1 MTHHTSRSY
10 SVVLLATRRQTL
22 MSILVTIKDLAA
34 RLDVSRSTIERL
46 RRSPKESFPKAIPI
60 GPNSIR
66 FDLSEIEAWLASRPR
81 KVVAR

>member
-1 MTHHTSRSY
+1 M
-10 SVVLLATRRQTL
+10 LG
-22 MSILVTIKDLAA
+22 
-34 RLDVSRSTIERL
+34 VSRATIERL
-46 RRSPKESFPKAIPI
+46 RRSPKASFPKAIPI

>member
-1 MTHHTSRSY
+1 MEIK
-10 SVVLLATRRQTL
+10 VML
-22 MSILVTIKDLAA
+22 ITIKDTATTLG
-34 RLDVSRSTIERL
+34 VSRATVERI
-46 RRSPKESFPKAIPI
+46 RRDPRAAFPKAIPI

>member
-1 MTHHTSRSY
+1 M
-10 SVVLLATRRQTL
+10 
-22 MSILVTIKDLAA
+22 LVTIKDTATMLG
-34 RLDVSRSTIERL
+34 VSRATIERL
-46 RRSPKESFPKAIPI
+46 RRSPKASFPKAIPI